1 MNVCVNLFPILDCIT
16 NTVQYFKYGRPC
28 SNVTTE
34 KEKEIADDYVSN
46 NI

>member
-16 NTVQYFKYGRPC
+16 KTVQYFKYGKPC
-28 SNVTTE
+28 SNVTE
-34 KEKEIADDYVSN
+34 KEKEIANDYVSN